1 MRYSNEEMTGS
12 VSQAASGAATS
23 GSRTG
28 LSGAVS
34 DLILAV
40 TERQIAPGETACFPF
55 VARTAY
61 GIPSVHEFN
70 VISDNPNFSPEWVR
84 FGQSAGDSY
93 GPRHILEV
101 SPGDIGRSQ
110 YGAYPL
116 RLSWREAAAYHH
128 TGDRCTL
135 IIRPCVR
142 AATEPAV
149 TIWPT
154 GRICLLLENHGSTG
168 IDASVS
174 IRQRGSDWSKE
185 WEFDLPASDDPFSFS
200 GRFDPPA
207 GRRGGDFELAVSA
220 AGVPLVR
227 RTVRARRS
235 LIARGLITEVAETP
249 RSGA

>member
-1 MRYSNEEMTGS
+1 MRYSNPKMTRS
-12 VSQAASGAATS
+12 VSQAASGPATA
-23 GSRTG
+23 GSRPAPG
-28 LSGAVS
+28 GAVS
-34 DLILAV
+34 DIILAV

-70 VISDNPNFSPEWVR
+70 VISDNPNFNPEWVR
-84 FGQSAGDSY
+84 LGQSAGDSY
-93 GPRHILEV
+93 GPHYILEI

-116 RLSWREAAAYHH
+116 RLSWRAAGTYRQA
-128 TGDRCTL
+128 GGRCTL

-142 AATEPAV
+142 AAAEPAV

-154 GRICLLLENHGSTG
+154 GQVCLLLENRDSAGV
-168 IDASVS
+168 DVSVS
-174 IRQRGSDWSKE
+174 IRHRGSDWSRQ
-185 WEFDLPASDDPFSFS
+185 WEFDLPAKDNPFSFS
-200 GRFDPPA
+200 ALFDPPP
-207 GRRGGDFELAVSA
+207 GKRSGDFELAVSA

-235 LIARGLITEVAETP
+235 LIPGRLINDMQVSA
-249 RSGA
+249 